1 MRHLAFGLVL
11 VSVLASACARPQG
24 RTVPSPV
31 PASGEVGSA
40 APVQSV
46 GIEWAGGSGRL
57 VVQEAELLV
66 ESADIGRAADA
77 FQSLTRSFGGYVGV
91 ADVATGTESSEPNQA
106 KLTLLV
112 PADRFEE
119 FLAVLKGST
128 DVLSVRSEIR
138 RQNDVTDAVI
148 DYAARRRS
156 LERTE
161 ARLQQLLERATTI
174 DEVLRVEHEL
184 TRVRTEIER
193 IAAQQADLERRIA
206 YAEVRVLVVPP
217 TVTEVRSLGESAREA
232 WRTSLFLLR
241 MLLYGI
247 VWTVILSWWLLA
259 GAAVAAVVLVGLW
272 RRRRALGRSASSG

>member
-1 MRHLAFGLVL
+1 MRHLAFWLVL

-24 RTVPSPV
+24 RTVPSPT

-66 ESADIGRAADA
+66 ESADIRRAADA

-91 ADVATGTESSEPNQA
+91 ADIATGTESSEPNQA

-128 DVLSVRSEIR
+128 DVLSVRSEVR

-174 DEVLRVEHEL
+174 DEVLRVEQEL

-193 IAAQQADLERRIA
+193 IAAQQAELERRIA

-217 TVTEVRSLGESAREA
+217 TVTESRSLGETAREA

-241 MLLYGI
+241 MLLHGI
-247 VWTVILSWWLLA
+247 VWAVILSWWLLA
-259 GAAVAAVVLVGLW
+259 GAAAAAVVLVGLW
-272 RRRRALGRSASSG
+272 RRRRALGRSVSSG